1 MHDEHN
7 TERSEDTAPPDET
20 APPLDDGRPAD
31 GAGTDDGRQA
41 GGTGAADGHPADGAG
56 TADGQQAGGTGAADG
71 HPADGAGAADGR
83 QAGGTG
89 ADDGHPADGTGAADG
104 HPADGAGA
112 DDGHPAGGTG
122 AADGHPADGAGAD
135 RSEADDIDRLQRER
149 DEYYERLL
157 RTTADF
163 DNYRKRTDRERR
175 ELAEHAAMALLTD
188 LLPLVDDLERAL
200 AADAP
205 DGDVDRRGVEIIH
218 KQLIDLL
225 AARGVAP
232 IEALGADFDPNLH
245 QAVAHEPSEA
255 HRDGEVIEEL
265 RRGYTLRDRLLRA
278 SMVKVAKA

>member
-20 APPLDDGRPAD
+20 APPLADGRPAD

-56 TADGQQAGGTGAADG
+56 TDDGQQAGGTGAADG

-83 QAGGTG
+83 SAGGTG
-89 ADDGHPADGTGAADG
+89 ADDGHPAD
-104 HPADGAGA
+104 
-112 DDGHPAGGTG
+112 GTG

-175 ELAEHAAMALLTD
+175 ELAEHAATALLTD

-205 DGDVDRRGVEIIH
+205 DGDVDRRGVEIIC

-225 AARGVAP
+225 AARSVAP

>member
-20 APPLDDGRPAD
+20 APPLDDG
-31 GAGTDDGRQA
+31 
-41 GGTGAADGHPADGAG
+41 HPADG
-56 TADGQQAGGTGAADG
+56 T
-71 HPADGAGAADGR
+71 R
-83 QAGGTG
+83 
-89 ADDGHPADGTGAADG
+89 ADDGHPTDGASADDGRPADGTGADRSEADDG
-104 HPADGAGA
+104 RPADGAGA
-112 DDGHPAGGTG
+112 DL
-122 AADGHPADGAGAD
+122 
-135 RSEADDIDRLQRER
+135 SEADDIDRLQRER

-163 DNYRKRTDRERR
+163 DNYRKRIDRERR

-200 AADAP
+200 AADAR

-218 KQLIDLL
+218 KQLLDLL

>member
-1 MHDEHN
+1 MNNEHN

-20 APPLDDGRPAD
+20 ATLLDDGHPAEGAGADDGRPAD
-31 GAGTDDGRQA
+31 GISVERTEADDGR
-41 GGTGAADGHPADGAG
+41 PADGISVER
-56 TADGQQAGGTGAADG
+56 TEADDG
-71 HPADGAGAADGR
+71 RPADGISVER
-83 QAGGTG
+83 TE
-89 ADDGHPADGTGAADG
+89 ADDPHPAE
-104 HPADGAGA
+104 GAGA
-112 DDGHPAGGTG
+112 N
-122 AADGHPADGAGAD
+122 
-135 RSEADDIDRLQRER
+135 RSEADEIDRLQRER

-157 RTTADF
+157 RTAADF

-175 ELAEHAAMALLTD
+175 ELAERAATALLTD

-200 AADAP
+200 AANARN
-205 DGDVDRRGVEIIH
+205 GDVDRRGVEIIH
-218 KQLIDLL
+218 KQLLDLL
-225 AARGVAP
+225 AARGVAT

>member
-7 TERSEDTAPPDET
+7 TERSEETAPPDET
-20 APPLDDGRPAD
+20 APPLDDG
-31 GAGTDDGRQA
+31 
-41 GGTGAADGHPADGAG
+41 HP
-56 TADGQQAGGTGAADG
+56 T
-71 HPADGAGAADGR
+71 
-83 QAGGTG
+83 
-89 ADDGHPADGTGAADG
+89 
-104 HPADGAGA
+104 
-112 DDGHPAGGTG
+112 
-122 AADGHPADGAGAD
+122 DGAGAD
-135 RSEADDIDRLQRER
+135 RSEADDPDPAGGATANWAEADDIDRLQRER

-157 RTTADF
+157 RTAADF

-175 ELAEHAAMALLTD
+175 ELAERAATALLTD

-200 AADAP
+200 TANAR

-218 KQLIDLL
+218 KQLLDLL
-225 AARGVAP
+225 TARGVET

>member
-7 TERSEDTAPPDET
+7 TERSEDTAPPNET
-20 APPLDDGRPAD
+20 APPLDDG
-31 GAGTDDGRQA
+31 
-41 GGTGAADGHPADGAG
+41 HPADGI
-56 TADGQQAGGTGAADG
+56 GAEESE
-71 HPADGAGAADGR
+71 
-83 QAGGTG
+83 
-89 ADDGHPADGTGAADG
+89 
-104 HPADGAGA
+104 A
-112 DDGHPAGGTG
+112 DDGHPAGGAG
-122 AADGHPADGAGAD
+122 AEGSEADDGHPAGGAGAEGSEADDGHPAGGAGAD

-200 AADAP
+200 AADAR

-218 KQLIDLL
+218 KQLLDLL

>member
-20 APPLDDGRPAD
+20 APPLDDGRPVD
-31 GAGTDDGRQA
+31 R
-41 GGTGAADGHPADGAG
+41 
-56 TADGQQAGGTGAADG
+56 
-71 HPADGAGAADGR
+71 
-83 QAGGTG
+83 TG
-89 ADDGHPADGTGAADG
+89 ADDGHPADGTGADDG
-104 HPADGAGA
+104 HPADGASA
-112 DDGHPAGGTG
+112 DDGRPADGTG
-122 AADGHPADGAGAD
+122 ADRSEADDGHPADGAGAD

>member
-20 APPLDDGRPAD
+20 APPRHDGRPAES
-31 GAGTDDGRQA
+31 
-41 GGTGAADGHPADGAG
+41 
-56 TADGQQAGGTGAADG
+56 
-71 HPADGAGAADGR
+71 
-83 QAGGTG
+83 
-89 ADDGHPADGTGAADG
+89 
-104 HPADGAGA
+104 AGA
-112 DDGHPAGGTG
+112 DDGHPAESAG
-122 AADGHPADGAGAD
+122 ADDGRPAESAGADDGHPAESAGAGDGRPAEGASAN
-135 RSEADDIDRLQRER
+135 RAEADDIDRLQRER

-157 RTTADF
+157 RTAADF

-175 ELAEHAAMALLTD
+175 ELAERAATALLTD

-200 AADAP
+200 AANVR

-218 KQLIDLL
+218 KQLLDLL
-225 AARGVAP
+225 ALRGVET

-245 QAVAHEPSEA
+245 QAVAHEPSDA

>member
-7 TERSEDTAPPDET
+7 TERTEDTAPPDET
-20 APPLDDGRPAD
+20 APPLDDGHPAD
-31 GAGTDDGRQA
+31 DAGADRSEAD
-41 GGTGAADGHPADGAG
+41 DGHPADLASADPSEAG
-56 TADGQQAGGTGAADG
+56 DG
-71 HPADGAGAADGR
+71 HPADGAGA
-83 QAGGTG
+83 
-89 ADDGHPADGTGAADG
+89 
-104 HPADGAGA
+104 
-112 DDGHPAGGTG
+112 
-122 AADGHPADGAGAD
+122 
-135 RSEADDIDRLQRER
+135 SEADDIDRLQRER

-175 ELAEHAAMALLTD
+175 DLAEHAATALLTE

-200 AADAP
+200 AADAR
-205 DGDVDRRGVEIIH
+205 DGDIDRRGVEIIR
-218 KQLIDLL
+218 KQLLDLL

-245 QAVAHEPSEA
+245 QAVAHESSEA